1 MMSLVDCSAIV
12 KHVKKFW
19 YLGVCP
25 LNPGTF
31 TQHFIHAYLEMANI
45 KDPVRENG
53 MLGILPP
60 STEVITNVPP
70 S

>member
-1 MMSLVDCSAIV
+1 
-12 KHVKKFW
+12 
-19 YLGVCP
+19 LGICP

-31 TQHFIHAYLEMANI
+31 TQDFVHAYLEMANI

-53 MLGILPP
+53 MLGIPPP
-60 STEVITNVPP
+60 STDVITNVPP

>member
-1 MMSLVDCSAIV
+1 
-12 KHVKKFW
+12 
-19 YLGVCP
+19 
-25 LNPGTF
+25 
-31 TQHFIHAYLEMANI
+31 MANN

-60 STEVITNVPP
+60 STEVITNVSP